1 MKFKHI
7 IIAALSVLYI
17 SICSNNVFSEN
28 GTEKNTRAKDNKE
41 HTKPET
47 KPKIRSGKRG
57 EIPTLEEF
65 EPSEEV
71 SADKSVAFPID
82 I

>member
-7 IIAALSVLYI
+7 
-17 SICSNNVFSEN
+17 VFSILFTIWLAVCFSHVSAEDDD
-28 GTEKNTRAKDNKE
+28 TEDKAIEKKTS
-41 HTKPET
+41 
-47 KPKIRSGKRG
+47 KPKISTGKRG
-57 EIPTLEEF
+57 DIPTLEEF

-71 SADKSVAFPID
+71 SADKPISFPVD